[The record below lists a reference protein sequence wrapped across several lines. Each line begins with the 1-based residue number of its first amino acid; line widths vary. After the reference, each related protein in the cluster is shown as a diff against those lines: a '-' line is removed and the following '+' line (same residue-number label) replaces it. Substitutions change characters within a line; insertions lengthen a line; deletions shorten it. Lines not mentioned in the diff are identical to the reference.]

1 MVEVDT
7 MGNRRD
13 SNGAQEL
20 QKEVGTASLFA
31 PAYGNL
37 GSNIYFALGL
47 VAAYALGL
55 TPLAFMA
62 AGILFVLTVL
72 TYTEGAT
79 MFPEA
84 GGAANFARHGLNDA
98 VSFIGGWAL
107 SLDYVITIAISVFF
121 APHYLGV
128 FWEPLRHNP
137 WDVIA
142 GVAIIVILCTLNVLG
157 IRQASGVNVFMAF
170 ADLAIQVVLVVLGVV
185 LLFNLPVLVSN
196 IDWSALPA
204 SNNLIYGFT
213 LAMVAYAGIETISN
227 MAEEVNDPGR
237 SIPRAAGALVAALL
251 GVYLGI
257 TVISMMAMPVYETGG
272 SYTTDLAGEY
282 SSDPILGIVDNL
294 PIGFLI
300 EPLRIVV
307 GILAATIL
315 IVAANAGIIGISRIQ
330 YSLATHREVPR
341 ILGRISSRTLM
352 PVVAIVVF
360 GALAAL
366 LVLPG
371 NGELLADM
379 YAYGVLLAF
388 MVAHLSIIALRWR
401 RPELERPFRV
411 PLALRLGGH
420 EVPIL
425 PILAV
430 VGTLFAWVMILIYH
444 TEARYVGTA
453 WMIVGIVGYVVYRRR
468 QGLSL
473 TEAPE
478 EEEVE
483 AAPAPEIPEVE
494 YADVLV
500 PVTGSR
506 ISEEMIATAARLV
519 SNSEREEKPVIH
531 ALDVIET
538 PQNLPS
544 RNLHLE
550 EIIPEKYQ
558 QAKEALDEAR
568 QIGEE
573 YGVEVD
579 GYTVAARSAGRAI
592 VEEAQ
597 KLGVE
602 VVMMGVPRK
611 RSLRERI
618 FGSDVDYVLKN
629 CPCKVHITLEE
640 PDS

>member
-1 MVEVDT
+1 
-7 MGNRRD
+7 MGNQRD
-13 SNGAQEL
+13 SDGGGQQL
-20 QKEVGTASLFA
+20 QREAGTVSLFA

-55 TPLAFMA
+55 TPLAFVV
-62 AGILFVLTVL
+62 AGTLFVLTVL

-84 GGAANFARHGLNDA
+84 GGASNFARHAFNEFA
-98 VSFIGGWAL
+98 SFFGGWVL

-128 FWEPLRHNP
+128 FWAPLRHNP
-137 WDVIA
+137 WDIVA
-142 GVAIIVILCTLNVLG
+142 GIAIIAILCMLNILG
-157 IRQASGVNVFMAF
+157 IRLASAVNVFMAL
-170 ADLAIQVVLVVLGVV
+170 ADLAIQVLLVVLGVV
-185 LLFNLPVLVSN
+185 LLFNLDVFVSN
-196 IDWSALPA
+196 IEWSALPTWD
-204 SNNLIYGFT
+204 NVIYGFT

-227 MAEEVNDPGR
+227 MAEEASEPGR
-237 SIPRAAGALVAALL
+237 VIPRAAGSLVVALL
-251 GVYLGI
+251 VVYLGI
-257 TVISMMAMPVYETGG
+257 TVISMEAMPIYQEASG

-282 SSDPILGIVDNL
+282 AGDPVLGIVDNL
-294 PIGFLI
+294 PIGFLV

-307 GILAATIL
+307 GLLAATIL
-315 IVAANAGIIGISRIQ
+315 IIAANAGIIGISRMQ
-330 YSLATHREVPR
+330 YSLANNRQVPQV
-341 ILGRISSRTLM
+341 LGRLSSRTLM

-366 LVLPG
+366 VVIPG
-371 NGELLADM
+371 NGTLLADM
-379 YAYGVLLAF
+379 YAFGVLLAF
-388 MVAHLSIIALRWR
+388 TVAHLSIIALRWR
-401 RPELERPFRV
+401 RPDLERPFKM
-411 PLALRLGGH
+411 PLALRMGER

-425 PILAV
+425 ALLGV
-430 VGTLFAWVMILIYH
+430 LGTLFAWVMILIYH
-444 TEARYVGTA
+444 TEARWVGTA
-453 WMIVGIVGYVVYRRR
+453 WMLLGIVGYVVYRWR

-473 TEAPE
+473 TEAA
-478 EEEVE
+478 EEVE
-483 AAPAPEIPEVE
+483 AAPARGEVPEAE

-506 ISEEMIATAARLV
+506 ISEEMIATTAKLV
-519 SNSEREEKPVIH
+519 TDTQRGEKPIIH
-531 ALDVIET
+531 ALDVVEV
-538 PQNLPS
+538 PQNLPPQDI
-544 RNLHLE
+544 NLKE
-550 EIIPEKYQ
+550 AMPEKYQ
-558 QAKEALDEAR
+558 EAQEALEEAR

-579 GYTVAARSAGRAI
+579 GYTTAARNAGRAI

-597 KLGVE
+597 RLGVE

-611 RSLRERI
+611 RGLRERV

-640 PDS
+640 PES

>member
-1 MVEVDT
+1 
-7 MGNRRD
+7 MGKRQG
-13 SNGAQEL
+13 NGDGQEL
-20 QKEVGTASLFA
+20 QQDVGTVSLFA

-47 VAAYALGL
+47 VAGFALGL
-55 TPLAFMA
+55 TPLAFVV
-62 AGILFVLTVL
+62 AGTLFVLTVL

-79 MFPEA
+79 IFPEA
-84 GGAANFARHGLNDA
+84 GGASNFARHAFNEF
-98 VSFIGGWAL
+98 VSFFGGWAL
-107 SLDYVITIAISVFF
+107 SLDYVITIAISAFF

-128 FWEPLRHNP
+128 FWEPLRQNP
-137 WDVIA
+137 WDIVA
-142 GVAIIVILCTLNVLG
+142 GIAIIVALCALNIVG
-157 IRQASGVNVFMAF
+157 VRQSSAVNVFMAF
-170 ADLAIQVVLVVLGVV
+170 TDLAIQVLLVVLGIV
-185 LLFNLPVLVSN
+185 LLFNPGVLISN
-196 IDWSALPA
+196 IGWGALPTWGNA
-204 SNNLIYGFT
+204 IYAFT

-227 MAEEVNDPGR
+227 MAEETKDPGR
-237 SIPRAAGALVAALL
+237 NIPRAAGGLVAALL
-251 GVYLGI
+251 AVYLGI
-257 TVISMMAMPVYETGG
+257 TIISMMAMPVYEAGG

-282 SSDPILGIVDNL
+282 AGDPILGIVDNL

-307 GILAATIL
+307 GLLAASIL
-315 IVAANAGIIGISRIQ
+315 ILAANAGIIGISRMQ
-330 YSLATHREVPR
+330 YSLATHRQVPQV
-341 ILGRISSRTLM
+341 LGRLSSRTLM

-366 LVLPG
+366 IVIPG

-388 MVAHLSIIALRWR
+388 TIAHLSIIVLRWQ
-401 RPELERPFRV
+401 RPELERPFKV
-411 PLALRLGGH
+411 PLALRLGDH
-420 EVPIL
+420 EVPL
-425 PILAV
+425 LAV
-430 VGTLFAWVMILIYH
+430 LGVLGTLFAWVMILIYH
-444 TEARYVGTA
+444 QEARWVGTG
-453 WMIVGIVGYVVYRRR
+453 WMIVGIVGYVAYRWR

-473 TEAPE
+473 TETAE
-478 EEEVE
+478 VEEAAAAEEEV
-483 AAPAPEIPEVE
+483 PEVG
-494 YADVLV
+494 YADILV

-519 SNSEREEKPVIH
+519 PDSERGEKPVIH

-538 PQNLPS
+538 PQNIPS

-550 EIIPEKYQ
+550 EVVPEKYQ

-579 GYTVAARSAGRAI
+579 GYTVAARNAGQAI

-602 VVMMGVPRK
+602 VVMLGTPRK
-611 RSLRERI
+611 RGLRDRV

-629 CPCKVHITLEE
+629 CPCKVHVVLEE
-640 PDS
+640 PDGA

>member
-1 MVEVDT
+1 VSKHH
-7 MGNRRD
+7 D
-13 SNGAQEL
+13 SNGGQEL
-20 QKEVGTASLFA
+20 QKDVGTVSLFA

-55 TPLAFMA
+55 TPLAFIA

-107 SLDYVITIAISVFF
+107 SLDYLITIAISVFF
-121 APHYLGV
+121 APHYLSV
-128 FWEPLRHNP
+128 FWQPLRSNP
-137 WDVIA
+137 WDIIT

-157 IRQASGVNVFMAF
+157 IRQASAVNIFMAF
-170 ADLAIQVVLVVLGVV
+170 ADLAIQVLLVGLGVV
-185 LLFNLPVLVSN
+185 LLFNLNVLVSN
-196 IDWSALPA
+196 IAWDALPTQG
-204 SNNLIYGFT
+204 NVIYGFT

-237 SIPRAAGALVAALL
+237 RIPRAAGGLVAALL
-251 GVYLGI
+251 GVYLGM
-257 TVISMMAMPVYETGG
+257 TVISMLAMPVYETGG

-282 SSDPILGIVDNL
+282 ASDPILGIVDNL
-294 PIGFLI
+294 AIGFLV
-300 EPLRIVV
+300 EPLRIVI

-315 IVAANAGIIGISRIQ
+315 ITAANAGIIGISRIQ

-366 LVLPG
+366 LVIPG

-388 MVAHLSIIALRWR
+388 TVAHLSIIALRWG

-411 PLALRLGGH
+411 PLALRVGGH

-425 PILAV
+425 PVLAL

-453 WMIVGIVGYVVYRRR
+453 WMIIGITGYVVYRRR

-473 TEAPE
+473 TAAPE
-478 EEEVE
+478 EEVE
-483 AAPAPEIPEVE
+483 EAPAVEVPEVE
-494 YADVLV
+494 YADILV

-506 ISEEMIATAARLV
+506 ISEEMIVTAAKLIPD
-519 SNSEREEKPVIH
+519 SEREEKPIIH
-531 ALDVIET
+531 ALDVIEV
-538 PQNLPS
+538 PRNLPPP
-544 RNLHLE
+544 RNLNLE
-550 EIIPEKYQ
+550 EALPEKCQ
-558 QAKEALDEAR
+558 QAQEALDEAR

-579 GYTVAARSAGRAI
+579 GYTVGARHVGQAI

-597 KLGVE
+597 RLGVE
-602 VVMMGVPRK
+602 VVMFGIPRK
-611 RSLRERI
+611 RSLRERL
-618 FGSDVDYVLKN
+618 FGGTVDYVLKN
-629 CPCKVHITLEE
+629 CPCKIHTVVEE
-640 PDS
+640 PRVA